1 MTKPSC
7 PTVKHDGLHD
17 EELPAVLKIPSSY
30 QEMKGSAWE
39 EWLTNHRK
47 FRFDTPDGKFTAYN
61 SQGYWKAQR
70 RVNGK
75 LRGQH
80 LGQSHELIFPK
91 LSAIA
96 RKLALRP
103 ANYEQAKVRPSRY
116 RSEELTE
123 LKSHTNCETEQQA
136 MSQTVEVLK
145 KERDD
150 YLQRV
155 DILLNRIEE
164 LERQVLTPEKC
175 DRILAAL
182 RVGRQSPLFKRV
194 SKLLVEIYG
203 HSWK

>member
-1 MTKPSC
+1 MNKPSC

-39 EWLTNHRK
+39 EWLMNHRK

-80 LGQSHELIFPK
+80 LGQSHELIFSK

-123 LKSHTNCETEQQA
+123 LKSHANCETEQQA

-150 YLQRV
+150 YRKKI
-155 DILLNRIEE
+155 DMLLNRIEE
-164 LERQVLTPEKC
+164 LESQVLTPEKC
-175 DRILAAL
+175 DRILATL